1 MKMLLKLEV
10 MATQHCKCTKSHK
23 PYTLK
28 WLKWWLY
35 VVWILP
41 SPKKITLKKPVVFQL
56 RLLSTFLSCAGLVR
70 EAWVPYP
77 VLRHGLCIYRLNPAA
92 FSRVPGHPPRGLANN
107 NGHLSAETQHL
118 VPIACIF
125 LCLVVKKTV
134 IYGFFTPLNLKCH
147 SLYFGY
153 SLVL

>member
-1 MKMLLKLEV
+1 MIVFTWLYLKFQYKSEHREAESKWVTVCIWGRGKGGSCLMGADFFCGDENALKSEV

-41 SPKKITLKKPVVFQL
+41 QLKKKWLKKLVAFQL
-56 RLLSTFLSCAGLVR
+56 CLLSTFLSCAGLVR

-77 VLRHGLCIYRLNPAA
+77 VLRHGLCICRLNPGSLLQGS
-92 FSRVPGHPPRGLANN
+92 SRPP
-107 NGHLSAETQHL
+107 T
-118 VPIACIF
+118 
-125 LCLVVKKTV
+125 
-134 IYGFFTPLNLKCH
+134 
-147 SLYFGY
+147 
-153 SLVL
+153 